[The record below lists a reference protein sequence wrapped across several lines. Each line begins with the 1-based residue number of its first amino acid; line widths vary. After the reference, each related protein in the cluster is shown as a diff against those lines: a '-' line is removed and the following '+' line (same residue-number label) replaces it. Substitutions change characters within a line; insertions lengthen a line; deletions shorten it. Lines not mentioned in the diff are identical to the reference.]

1 MTSVERRTGPLS
13 CTDTELTGT
22 ALEHVRNGT
31 TDMAPSILQV
41 PLSYYGDE
49 QQFRREE
56 ELLLCTPIA
65 LTPSARVRNP
75 HDYVVRDVLGRS
87 VLVSRG
93 SDGVV
98 RALLNYC
105 RHRGA
110 RPAEG
115 CGSAR
120 RFTCPYHGW
129 TYDSAGQLVGVP
141 GKRGFTEVDWA
152 ATGLTELP
160 SEERHGLVWVV
171 LTAGTPLDLDDH
183 LGSLGEELDS
193 WQLGA
198 YEHFTFREFRS
209 EVNWKAA
216 LEAFAESYHFPYVHA
231 NSLIGQNT
239 IADVAVH
246 QSFGRHHR
254 ICFPFPWIRSHD
266 DGEASW
272 DPIDNLAI
280 IYWLIPNLV
289 VAFSNVG
296 VELIDIL
303 PEGSPSL
310 SRVRHEWMAKVPP
323 ATDDERA
330 GYNDLFGQVHAAV
343 RDEDFGM
350 LPQCGDAIRHAQH
363 DHMIIGR
370 NEIGVQH
377 VVRSLADAFGY
388 PLPES

>member
-1 MTSVERRTGPLS
+1 
-13 CTDTELTGT
+13 
-22 ALEHVRNGT
+22 
-31 TDMAPSILQV
+31 MAPSILRV

-49 QQFRREE
+49 EEFRREE
-56 ELLLCTPIA
+56 ELLVCTPMA
-65 LTPSARVRNP
+65 LVPSARVRNP

-98 RALLNYC
+98 RAFLNYC

-110 RPAEG
+110 RPADG
-115 CGSAR
+115 CGSTR
-120 RFTCPYHGW
+120 RFSCPYHGW

-152 ATGLTELP
+152 ATGLIELP
-160 SEERHGLVWVV
+160 SEERHGLAWVV
-171 LTAGTPLDLDDH
+171 LTAGAPLDLDDH
-183 LGSLGEELDS
+183 LGSLGEELDG

-198 YEHFTFREFRS
+198 YEHFTLREFQS

-246 QSFGRHHR
+246 QSFGRHHC

-266 DGEASW
+266 DGETSW
-272 DPIDNLAI
+272 DPIDNVAI
-280 IYWLIPNLV
+280 IYWLFPNLV

-303 PEGSPSL
+303 PEGSSSF

-323 ATDDERA
+323 ATEDERA
-330 GYNDLFGQVHAAV
+330 GYTDLFGQVHAAV
-343 RDEDFGM
+343 KDEDFGM

-377 VVRSLADAFGY
+377 VVRSMAGAFGY
-388 PLPES
+388 RLPDG